1 MTPYAVR
8 AHDLHHALSEFAPEP
23 TTGATYQSM
32 PLCGFER
39 STTIQ
44 CRGQCRRALRRF
56 HRLRDQSPSLDHVGR
71 NHIFP
76 VTAVRSIAEQIE
88 GEQES
93 RADRA
98 DFHGV
103 TILSPGKYFTRPKV
117 IVNARSIL
125 HMAGYPAE
133 FDNGYRNSTA

>member
-56 HRLRDQSPSLDHVGR
+56 HRLRDQSPSLDPVGR

-76 VTAVRSIAEQIE
+76 VTAVRSIAEQIQSLIAYHTCGTVGRLE
-88 GEQES
+88 DHRFYRS
-93 RADRA
+93 
-98 DFHGV
+98 FSNTV
-103 TILSPGKYFTRPKV
+103 TENICINV
-117 IVNARSIL
+117 
-125 HMAGYPAE
+125 
-133 FDNGYRNSTA
+133 